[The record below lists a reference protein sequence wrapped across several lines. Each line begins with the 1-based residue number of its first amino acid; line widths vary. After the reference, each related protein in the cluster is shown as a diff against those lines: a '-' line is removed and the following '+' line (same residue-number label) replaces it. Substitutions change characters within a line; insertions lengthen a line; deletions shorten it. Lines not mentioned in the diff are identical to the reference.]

1 MLDLKIF
8 DKLGVQAF
16 TVRDFMQNEA
26 DIAETFCKLKALG
39 YDQVQ
44 TARCAVPYEVY
55 GELADKA
62 GIEIVGTHDS
72 FALMCDDFEQALANH
87 KALGT
92 LNMGIGGMFFQEEP
106 VTPEQVEDF
115 IAKANAV
122 GANAAKYGGKFT
134 YHNHA
139 HEFVRLSNGR
149 TIMDM
154 LTEGLD
160 PKVTSFV
167 LDTFWVQRGGG
178 EPSDWI
184 EKLSGRIDI
193 LHLKD
198 MLIEQGTKEMKITE
212 IGNGNLNWERILT
225 TAARCGVKYYVVEE
239 DFCPG
244 DPFDSLKISSDYIH
258 KNFM

>member
-1 MLDLKIF
+1 MKII
-8 DKLGVQAF
+8 DKLGVQVF

-26 DIAETFCKLKALG
+26 DIAETFRKLKDLG
-39 YDQVQ
+39 YDQIQ

-62 GIEIVGTHDS
+62 GIEIVGTHDN
-72 FALMCDDFEQALANH
+72 FDLMFNDFDTALANH

-92 LNMGIGGMFFQEEP
+92 MNMGIGGMFFGEAP
-106 VTPEQVEDF
+106 ITPEQVEEF
-115 IAKANAV
+115 ITKANAV

-154 LTEGLD
+154 LTEGLHKD
-160 PKVTSFV
+160 LTSFV

-184 EKLSGRIDI
+184 EKLAGRIDI

-198 MLIEQGTKEMKITE
+198 MLIVQGTKEMKITE

-225 TAARCGVKYYVVEE
+225 TAKNTGVKYYVVEQ
-239 DFCPG
+239 DFCDG
-244 DPFDSLKISSDYIH
+244 DPFDSLKFSSEYIH

>member
-1 MLDLKIF
+1 MKIF

-16 TVRDFMQNEA
+16 TVRDFMQNET
-26 DIAETFCKLKALG
+26 DIAESFRKLKDLG

-44 TARCAVPYEVY
+44 TARCAVPYELY

-62 GIEIVGTHDS
+62 GIEIVGTHDN
-72 FALMCDDFEQALANH
+72 FDLMLNDFDTALANH
-87 KALGT
+87 RALGT
-92 LNMGIGGMFFQEEP
+92 FNMGIGGKFFQEEP
-106 VTPEQVEDF
+106 VTPEQVEEF
-115 IAKANAV
+115 IAQANSIGAKAAV
-122 GANAAKYGGKFT
+122 HGGKFT

-149 TIMDM
+149 TIMEM
-154 LTEGLD
+154 LRDGLNPD
-160 PKVTSFV
+160 TTSFV
-167 LDTFWVQRGGG
+167 LDTFWVQRGGC

-225 TAARCGVKYYVVEE
+225 TAAKCGVKYYVVEE

-244 DPFDSLKISSDYIH
+244 DPFESLRISSEYIH

>member
-1 MLDLKIF
+1 MKIK
-8 DKLGVQAF
+8 KLGVQVF
-16 TVRDFMQNEA
+16 TVRDFMTNET
-26 DIAETFCKLKALG
+26 DIAETFKKLKDLG
-39 YDQVQ
+39 YDEIQ

-62 GIEIVGTHDS
+62 GIEIVGTHDN
-72 FALMCDDFEQALANH
+72 FAVMCEDFEQALSNH
-87 KALGT
+87 RALGT

-106 VTPEQVEDF
+106 VSPEQVEEF

-139 HEFVRLSNGR
+139 HEFVRLPNGK

-154 LTEGLD
+154 LTEGLNPD
-160 PKVTSFV
+160 TTSFV
-167 LDTFWVQRGGG
+167 LDTFWVQRGGC
-178 EPSDWI
+178 EPSDWV
-184 EKLSGRIDI
+184 EKLAGRIDI

-198 MLIEQGTKEMKITE
+198 MLIEHGTKEMKITE
-212 IGNGNLNWERILT
+212 IGNGNLNWHRII
-225 TAARCGVKYYVVEE
+225 AAAANTGVKHYVVEQ

-244 DPFDSLKISSDYIH
+244 DPFDSLKISSEYLH